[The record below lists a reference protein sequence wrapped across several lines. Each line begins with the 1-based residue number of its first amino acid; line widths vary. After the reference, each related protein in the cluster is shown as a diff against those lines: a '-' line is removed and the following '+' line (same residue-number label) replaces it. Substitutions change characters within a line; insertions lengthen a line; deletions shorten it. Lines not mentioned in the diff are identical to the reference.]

1 MAAQDHQ
8 NADQHCCSSIPA
20 ATDRFIP
27 LELIFN
33 GKCRTS
39 VEYILLI
46 QNAYKLLAVKQ
57 VRFNN
62 QAPVQYLSIKFLSDG
77 NPQLVTNIRTSTT
90 DLATLP
96 TTVVGLYSLLATI
109 TSGLAYKTSEL
120 AVSCITSFNNH
131 AVNDALETACQQ
143 ENDDKSNPDYKFT
156 LFVERFIPACLK
168 AVKFVHR
175 KARLGVELY
184 YEIVHLKKDIA
195 KLRTDYQLMLTSLKN
210 RASVN
215 KHLLHVMVTN
225 DNAMMK
231 LQEYSKYWEEDSFR
245 QCISFFDEKMEV
257 YRENFY
263 FDNTEAED
271 NGNLTAWVNKKM
283 IYNHVLY
290 VPGITPESV
299 PLFKGIMETLDPIIH
314 GVRAFTPSPLEIAK
328 EKASFMKVSITK
340 IKEEAGNFLK
350 PGAEQTIGKARYLL
364 GQISSKQ
371 EVIQSLQMSGLVVDH
386 QSIGVTPDELG
397 DYFVKINNFLAQQ
410 EYEAKINEAKQ
421 RAANNELAKG
431 APQLELPPLFGF
443 SSWLIFKKSINEI
456 MPLHSNPLV
465 KKQILLKSLRNKEDK
480 NRCQSMD
487 YENCFSYLTQR
498 YESSALI
505 PELIDSLLEMSPA
518 TNDKQCYENLTQL
531 ISTTTMIKTYEEL
544 DKLDNNARSKLMF
557 ILLHRELQLH
567 FLKDQSFFEETI
579 RKEICSDL
587 VDLESLSEAS
597 CLNTPE
603 LEIRRRSWWLEQM
616 TRYLGIARE
625 LVKHHQSTRKD
636 FKRKQQSSNYKSQIE
651 SFSVNEQNDYQCPI
665 CDIQHIRNGHVLLS
679 LSQCNRF
686 RRMNVEERI
695 SIVDSYDHCK
705 ICLRAQSDGQ
715 HMDGCTLAREK
726 QLRCFKCKPPSPSHH
741 TMIHCKDLQS
751 SDGDDD
757 AGEEYSNYSDDEN
770 NHSEEDDRSN
780 YEEDLE

>member
-1 MAAQDHQ
+1 
-8 NADQHCCSSIPA
+8 
-20 ATDRFIP
+20 
-27 LELIFN
+27 
-33 GKCRTS
+33 
-39 VEYILLI
+39 
-46 QNAYKLLAVKQ
+46 
-57 VRFNN
+57 
-62 QAPVQYLSIKFLSDG
+62 
-77 NPQLVTNIRTSTT
+77 
-90 DLATLP
+90 
-96 TTVVGLYSLLATI
+96 
-109 TSGLAYKTSEL
+109 
-120 AVSCITSFNNH
+120 
-131 AVNDALETACQQ
+131 
-143 ENDDKSNPDYKFT
+143 
-156 LFVERFIPACLK
+156 
-168 AVKFVHR
+168 
-175 KARLGVELY
+175 
-184 YEIVHLKKDIA
+184 
-195 KLRTDYQLMLTSLKN
+195 
-210 RASVN
+210 
-215 KHLLHVMVTN
+215 
-225 DNAMMK
+225 
-231 LQEYSKYWEEDSFR
+231 
-245 QCISFFDEKMEV
+245 
-257 YRENFY
+257 
-263 FDNTEAED
+263 
-271 NGNLTAWVNKKM
+271 
-283 IYNHVLY
+283 
-290 VPGITPESV
+290 
-299 PLFKGIMETLDPIIH
+299 
-314 GVRAFTPSPLEIAK
+314 
-328 EKASFMKVSITK
+328 
-340 IKEEAGNFLK
+340 
-350 PGAEQTIGKARYLL
+350 
-364 GQISSKQ
+364 
-371 EVIQSLQMSGLVVDH
+371 
-386 QSIGVTPDELG
+386 
-397 DYFVKINNFLAQQ
+397 
-410 EYEAKINEAKQ
+410 
-421 RAANNELAKG
+421 
-431 APQLELPPLFGF
+431 
-443 SSWLIFKKSINEI
+443 
-456 MPLHSNPLV
+456 
-465 KKQILLKSLRNKEDK
+465 
-480 NRCQSMD
+480 
-487 YENCFSYLTQR
+487 
-498 YESSALI
+498 
-505 PELIDSLLEMSPA
+505 
-518 TNDKQCYENLTQL
+518 
-531 ISTTTMIKTYEEL
+531 MIKTYEEL

>member
-1 MAAQDHQ
+1 MADIQ
-8 NADQHCCSSIPA
+8 NTNEQCSANVPEA
-20 ATDRFIP
+20 VNEFIP
-27 LELIFN
+27 QALVFN

-46 QNAYKLLAVKQ
+46 QNAYKLLTIKQ

-62 QAPVQYLSIKFLSDG
+62 QAVEQCLSFKFLSNG
-77 NPQLVTNIRTSTT
+77 NGQLVTNIRTSTS
-90 DLATLP
+90 DLANLP
-96 TTVVGLYSLLATI
+96 KTVVGLYSLLTTI
-109 TSGLAYKTSEL
+109 TSGLTYKTADL
-120 AVSCITSFNNH
+120 AISCITNFNNQN
-131 AVNDALETACQQ
+131 VNDLLETLYQQ
-143 ENDDKSNPDYKFT
+143 DGDDKSDPGYKFT

-168 AVKFVHR
+168 AVKFVHQ
-175 KARLGVELY
+175 KARMGVELY
-184 YEIVHLKKDIA
+184 YDIVHLKKDIA
-195 KLRTDYQLMLTSLKN
+195 KLKIYYHQMLTSLKD
-210 RASVN
+210 RAKVN
-215 KHLLHVMVTN
+215 NLLLHVMVTM
-225 DNAMMK
+225 DDAMKK
-231 LQEYSKYWEEDSFR
+231 LKNYSNHWEENSFK
-245 QCISFFDEKMEV
+245 QCTSILEGKVEV
-257 YRENFY
+257 HRENFY

-271 NGNLTAWVNKKM
+271 DGNLKAWVEKKL
-283 IYNHVLY
+283 IYNHLLCI
-290 VPGITPESV
+290 PDISPESV
-299 PLFKGIMETLDPIIH
+299 PIFKGLTEDLHPIIN
-314 GVRAFTPSPLEIAK
+314 GIRTFTPSPLEIAK
-328 EKASFMKVSITK
+328 ERAAFMKITISKVVSD
-340 IKEEAGNFLK
+340 AQDFLSK
-350 PGAEQTIGKARYLL
+350 DGEHTIGKAKYLL
-364 GQISSKQ
+364 DQIKSKR
-371 EVIQSLQMSGLVVDH
+371 EAIDNLQLSGLVIDH
-386 QSIGVTPDELG
+386 QSVGVTLEELDE
-397 DYFVKINNFLAQQ
+397 YYVKISNILSQQ
-410 EYEAKINEAKQ
+410 EFESKINEAKQ

-431 APQLELPPLFGF
+431 APQLELPPLTGF
-443 SSWLIFKKSINEI
+443 SSWLNFKKSLNEI

-480 NRCQSMD
+480 NRCQNMD
-487 YENCFSYLTQR
+487 YENCFSYLIQR

-757 AGEEYSNYSDDEN
+757 AGEEYYSDDEN

>member
-1 MAAQDHQ
+1 
-8 NADQHCCSSIPA
+8 
-20 ATDRFIP
+20 
-27 LELIFN
+27 
-33 GKCRTS
+33 
-39 VEYILLI
+39 
-46 QNAYKLLAVKQ
+46 
-57 VRFNN
+57 
-62 QAPVQYLSIKFLSDG
+62 
-77 NPQLVTNIRTSTT
+77 
-90 DLATLP
+90 
-96 TTVVGLYSLLATI
+96 
-109 TSGLAYKTSEL
+109 
-120 AVSCITSFNNH
+120 
-131 AVNDALETACQQ
+131 
-143 ENDDKSNPDYKFT
+143 
-156 LFVERFIPACLK
+156 
-168 AVKFVHR
+168 
-175 KARLGVELY
+175 
-184 YEIVHLKKDIA
+184 
-195 KLRTDYQLMLTSLKN
+195 
-210 RASVN
+210 
-215 KHLLHVMVTN
+215 
-225 DNAMMK
+225 
-231 LQEYSKYWEEDSFR
+231 
-245 QCISFFDEKMEV
+245 
-257 YRENFY
+257 
-263 FDNTEAED
+263 
-271 NGNLTAWVNKKM
+271 
-283 IYNHVLY
+283 
-290 VPGITPESV
+290 
-299 PLFKGIMETLDPIIH
+299 
-314 GVRAFTPSPLEIAK
+314 
-328 EKASFMKVSITK
+328 MKVSITK

-757 AGEEYSNYSDDEN
+757 AGEEYYSDDEN

>member
-1 MAAQDHQ
+1 MADIQ
-8 NADQHCCSSIPA
+8 NTDEQCSANVPEA
-20 ATDRFIP
+20 VDEFIP
-27 LELIFN
+27 QALVFN

-46 QNAYKLLAVKQ
+46 QNAYKLLTIKQ

-62 QAPVQYLSIKFLSDG
+62 QAVEQCLSFKFLSNG
-77 NPQLVTNIRTSTT
+77 NGQLVTNIRTSTS
-90 DLATLP
+90 DLANLP
-96 TTVVGLYSLLATI
+96 KTVVGLYSLLTTI
-109 TSGLAYKTSEL
+109 TSGLTYKTTDL
-120 AVSCITSFNNH
+120 TISCITSFNNQN
-131 AVNDALETACQQ
+131 VNDLLETLYQQ
-143 ENDDKSNPDYKFT
+143 DRDDKSDPGYKFT

-168 AVKFVHR
+168 AVKFVHQ
-175 KARLGVELY
+175 KARMGVELY
-184 YEIVHLKKDIA
+184 YDIVHLKKDIA
-195 KLRTDYQLMLTSLKN
+195 KLKIYYHQMLTSLKD
-210 RASVN
+210 RAKVN
-215 KHLLHVMVTN
+215 NLLLHVMVTM
-225 DNAMMK
+225 DDAMKK
-231 LQEYSKYWEEDSFR
+231 LKNYSNHWEENSFK
-245 QCISFFDEKMEV
+245 QCTSILEGKVEV
-257 YRENFY
+257 HRENFY

-271 NGNLTAWVNKKM
+271 DGNLKAWVEKKL
-283 IYNHVLY
+283 IYNHLLCI
-290 VPGITPESV
+290 PDISPESV
-299 PLFKGIMETLDPIIH
+299 PIFKGLTEDLHPIIN
-314 GVRAFTPSPLEIAK
+314 GIRTFTPSPLEIAK
-328 EKASFMKVSITK
+328 ERAAFMKITISKVVSD
-340 IKEEAGNFLK
+340 AQDFLSK
-350 PGAEQTIGKARYLL
+350 DGEHTIGKAKYLL
-364 GQISSKQ
+364 DQIKSKR
-371 EVIQSLQMSGLVVDH
+371 EAIDNLQLSGLVIDH
-386 QSIGVTPDELG
+386 QSVGVTLEELDE
-397 DYFVKINNFLAQQ
+397 YYVKISNILSQQ
-410 EYEAKINEAKQ
+410 EFESKINEAKQ

-431 APQLELPPLFGF
+431 APQLELPPLTGF
-443 SSWLIFKKSINEI
+443 SSWLNFKKSLNEI

-480 NRCQSMD
+480 NRCQNMD
-487 YENCFSYLTQR
+487 YENCFSYLIQR

-770 NHSEEDDRSN
+770 NHSEEDDRCN